1 LIIPEVLEVY
11 SEAAKPHF
19 GPVEAQSFLKAK
31 TVVYVTSITFP
42 VSI

>member
-1 LIIPEVLEVY
+1 LIIPEVLEAY
-11 SEAAKPHF
+11 SEAVKPHF